1 MKKLNIL
8 LSLVILVLSS
18 NFSLSQYCGAAT
30 TNVAITP
37 TTTVQYSTTYNSAR
51 RAFNFVA
58 TAGDEYTFSTVGETT
73 VDTYLRLYST
83 STGGT
88 LLVQNDD
95 YNNTQSEIT
104 WYCSTSGTYSV
115 LLTRWTSSNTC
126 ANLNGN
132 ARIKYQKGNTSGST
146 IVSIGGGE
154 VSDYNVPANHY
165 YKYGWTDMI
174 YLQSEINTVGS
185 ITKIRFQVDP
195 LSSIPYTATNQKIYM
210 GHTTLSSFPSST
222 VKENAQTNYVSSDY
236 TLVYDGTVNWT
247 VGWVE
252 IVLQTPFP
260 WNNTNNLLIK
270 WENRHGSWTS
280 DEPYFYYTSKTNTVA
295 YKVLDASYPTA
306 NGVRG
311 SLRPNI
317 KIALADPVA
326 LPIELL
332 YFKGIGGERENH
344 LEWSSAS
351 EMNNDYYTIYY
362 MNDDDLVWK
371 EVSKVDGVGN
381 SSFTTK
387 YSKNISYVFKG
398 INYYMLEQTD
408 YDGKRKTYNDR
419 IISIDNRDNSIRVIS
434 KVTNLL
440 GQEVDLNTY
449 RGVILIIFENGEMV
463 KEIR

>member
-1 MKKLNIL
+1 MKRLFLLITIL
-8 LSLVILVLSS
+8 LVSRLLSA
-18 NFSLSQYCGAAT
+18 QYCNTAT
-30 TNVAITP
+30 TNVTITP
-37 TTTVQYSTTYNSAR
+37 TTTVQYSTTYSSAR

-58 TAGDEYTFSTVGETT
+58 TAGSEYTFSTVGETT

-83 STGGT
+83 GTGGT
-88 LLVQNDD
+88 LLAESDD

-115 LLTRWTSSNTC
+115 LLTRWSASNTC
-126 ANLNGN
+126 NTLNAN
-132 ARIKYQKGNTSGST
+132 ARIKYQKGGDSGST

-174 YLQSEINTVGS
+174 YLKSEINTVGS

-195 LSSIPYTATNQKIYM
+195 LTSIPYTATNQKIYM

-222 VKENAQTNYVSSDY
+222 VKENAQTNYVSTDY

-252 IVLQTPFP
+252 IVLQNPFP

-270 WENRHGSWTS
+270 WENRNGSWSS

-306 NGVRG
+306 DGVRG
-311 SLRPNI
+311 SFRPNI

-332 YFKGIGGERENH
+332 YFNVEKFGRYNH
-344 LEWSSAS
+344 LTWSTAS
-351 EMNNDYYTIYY
+351 ESNNDYFEIEKT
-362 MNDDDLVWK
+362 N
-371 EVSKVDGVGN
+371 DGVDFYPITRVNGGGN
-381 SSFTTK
+381 SSIKIDYEYDDYTK
-387 YSKNISYVFKG
+387 DNDV
-398 INYYMLEQTD
+398 NYYRLKQID
-408 YDGKRKTYNDR
+408 YDAKFTFSDL
-419 IISIDNRDNSIRVIS
+419 ISVDNRIKPKIVSRMVS
-434 KVTNLL
+434 LMGT
-440 GQEVDLNTY
+440 EVNEMY
-449 RGVILIIFENGEMV
+449 RGIVIVEYTDGSIEKII
-463 KEIR
+463 R

>member
-1 MKKLNIL
+1 MKRLFLLITIL
-8 LSLVILVLSS
+8 LVSRLLSA
-18 NFSLSQYCGAAT
+18 QYCNTAT
-30 TNVAITP
+30 TNVTITP
-37 TTTVQYSTTYNSAR
+37 TTTVQYSTTYSSAR

-58 TAGDEYTFSTVGETT
+58 TAGSEYTFSTVGETT

-83 STGGT
+83 GTGGT
-88 LLVQNDD
+88 LLAESDD

-115 LLTRWTSSNTC
+115 LLTRWSASNTC
-126 ANLNGN
+126 NTLNAN
-132 ARIKYQKGNTSGST
+132 ARIKYQKGGDSGST

-195 LSSIPYTATNQKIYM
+195 LTSIPYTATNQKIYM

-222 VKENAQTNYVSSDY
+222 VKENAQTNYVSTDY

-252 IVLQTPFP
+252 IVLQNPFP

-270 WENRHGSWTS
+270 WENRNGSWSS

-306 NGVRG
+306 DGVRG
-311 SLRPNI
+311 SFRPNI

-332 YFKGIGGERENH
+332 YFNVEKFGRYNH
-344 LEWSSAS
+344 LTWSTAS
-351 EMNNDYYTIYY
+351 ESNNDYFEIEKT
-362 MNDDDLVWK
+362 N
-371 EVSKVDGVGN
+371 DGVDFYPITRVNGGGN
-381 SSFTTK
+381 SSIKIDYEYDDYTK
-387 YSKNISYVFKG
+387 DNDV
-398 INYYMLEQTD
+398 NYYRLKQID
-408 YDGKRKTYNDR
+408 YDAKFTFSDL
-419 IISIDNRDNSIRVIS
+419 ISVDNRIKPKIVSRMVS
-434 KVTNLL
+434 LMGT
-440 GQEVDLNTY
+440 EVNEMY
-449 RGVILIIFENGEMV
+449 RGIVIVEYTDGSIEKII
-463 KEIR
+463 R

>member
-1 MKKLNIL
+1 MKNKII
-8 LSLVILVLSS
+8 LSLVFLLLVP
-18 NFSLSQYCGAAT
+18 FTYSQYYGTAT
-30 TNVAITP
+30 TNVTITP

-88 LLVQNDD
+88 LLAESDD

-115 LLTRWTSSNTC
+115 LLTRWKSSTNTC
-126 ANLNGN
+126 TALNAN
-132 ARIKYQKGNTSGST
+132 ARIKYQKGNSSGGT

-154 VSDYNVPANHY
+154 SSNYNTPANHY

-174 YLQSEINTVGS
+174 YLQSEINTVGN

-195 LSSIPYTATNQKIYM
+195 ATPITYTATNQKIYM
-210 GHTTLSSFPSST
+210 GHTTLSIFPSI
-222 VKENAQTNYVSSDY
+222 VKENAQTNYVSSNY
-236 TLVYDGTVNWT
+236 TLVYDGTINWA

-270 WENRHGSWTS
+270 WENRHNGWTS

-311 SLRPNI
+311 SARPNI
-317 KIALADPVA
+317 KIALNDPVS

-332 YFKGIGGERENH
+332 YFEAEVNERYNH
-344 LEWSSAS
+344 LTWSTAS
-351 EMNNDYYTIYY
+351 EINNDYFNIEKTQ
-362 MNDDDLVWK
+362 
-371 EVSKVDGVGN
+371 DGVVFYNIATINGAGN
-381 SSFTTK
+381 SSTQ
-387 YSKNISYVFKG
+387 
-398 INYYMLEQTD
+398 NYYEYDDYELKNNITYYRLKQTD
-408 YDGKRKTYNDR
+408 YDGKFKYHDMISVDNREKIRIVVR
-419 IISIDNRDNSIRVIS
+419 II
-434 KVTNLL
+434 NLH
-440 GQEVDLNTY
+440 GVDVDLNTK
-449 RGVILIIFENGEMV
+449 GILILIYEDGTTKKIFNE
-463 KEIR
+463 

>member
-1 MKKLNIL
+1 MKKLLLVAIFVLTNI
-8 LSLVILVLSS
+8 VT
-18 NFSLSQYCGAAT
+18 FSQYCNTAT

-37 TTTVQYSTTYNSAR
+37 TTTVQYSTTYSSGR
-51 RAFNFVA
+51 RAFNFAA
-58 TAGDEYTFSTVGETT
+58 TAGSEYTFSTVGQST

-83 STGGT
+83 GTGGT
-88 LLVQNDD
+88 LLAESDD

-126 ANLNGN
+126 AALNGN
-132 ARIKYQKGNTSGST
+132 ARIKYQKGNTSGGT
-146 IVSIGGGE
+146 VISIGGGE

-174 YLQSEINTVGS
+174 YLQSEINTVGN

-195 LSSIPYTATNQKIYM
+195 VSIPYTATNQKIYM
-210 GHTTLSSFPSST
+210 GHTTLSIFPSI
-222 VKENAQTNYVSSDY
+222 VKENAQTNYVSSNY
-236 TLVYDGTVNWT
+236 TLVYDGTINWA

-270 WENRHGSWTS
+270 WENRNNSWSS

-306 NGVRG
+306 DGVRG

-317 KIALADPVA
+317 KIALSDPVS

-332 YFKGIGGERENH
+332 YFNGVAHGRVNN
-344 LEWSSAS
+344 LYWSTAS
-351 EMNNDYYTIYY
+351 ENNNDYFNIEKSS
-362 MNDDDLVWK
+362 DDEIW
-371 EVSKVDGVGN
+371 VDIDKQKGAGN
-381 SSFTTK
+381 SSTQLY
-387 YSKNISYVFKG
+387 YSFSDNNVEKI
-398 INYYMLEQTD
+398 INYYRLKQTD
-408 YDGKRKTYNDR
+408 YDGNFKYSD
-419 IISIDNRDNSIRVIS
+419 IISIDNRDNDSKEIYRV
-434 KVTNLL
+434 VNVL
-440 GQEVDLNTY
+440 GQEVDLQYY
-449 RGVILIIFENGEMV
+449 RGLAIIEYSDGSSI
-463 KEIR
+463 KIIK

>member
-317 KIALADPVA
+317 KIALADPVS

-332 YFKGIGGERENH
+332 YFQAEVNERYNH
-344 LEWSSAS
+344 LTWSTAS
-351 EMNNDYYTIYY
+351 EDNNDYFNIEKTQ
-362 MNDDDLVWK
+362 
-371 EVSKVDGVGN
+371 DGVVFYNIATINGAGN
-381 SSFTTK
+381 SSTQ
-387 YSKNISYVFKG
+387 
-398 INYYMLEQTD
+398 NYYEYDDYELKNNITYYRLKQTD
-408 YDGKRKTYNDR
+408 YDGKFKYHDMISVDNREKIRIVVR
-419 IISIDNRDNSIRVIS
+419 II
-434 KVTNLL
+434 NLH
-440 GQEVDLNTY
+440 GVDVDLNTK
-449 RGVILIIFENGEMV
+449 GILILIYEDGTTKKIFNE
-463 KEIR
+463 

>member
-1 MKKLNIL
+1 MKNL
-8 LSLVILVLSS
+8 LLATIFVLTSI
-18 NFSLSQYCGAAT
+18 FAFTQYCNTAS
-30 TNVAITP
+30 TNVTITP

-58 TAGDEYTFSTVGETT
+58 TAGSEYTFSTVGETT

-83 STGGT
+83 GTGGT
-88 LLVQNDD
+88 LLAESDD

-115 LLTRWTSSNTC
+115 LLTRWSASNTC
-126 ANLNGN
+126 ATLNAN
-132 ARIKYQKGNTSGST
+132 ARIKYQKGSSGST

-154 VSDYNVPANHY
+154 LSDYNVPANHY

-195 LSSIPYTATNQKIYM
+195 LTAIPYTATNQKIYM

-222 VKENAQTNYVSSDY
+222 VKENAQTNYVSSNY

-270 WENRHGSWTS
+270 WENRHGSWTF

-306 NGVRG
+306 DGVRG

-332 YFKGIGGERENH
+332 YFKGIPREGVNH
-344 LEWSSAS
+344 LTWSTAS
-351 EMNNDYYTIYY
+351 ENNNDYFTIEKT
-362 MNDDDLVWK
+362 L
-371 EVSKVDGVGN
+371 DGVDYSILTRMNGAGN
-381 SSFTTK
+381 SFIKLDYEYTDTDVSN
-387 YSKNISYVFKG
+387 NIL
-398 INYYMLEQTD
+398 YYRLKQTD
-408 YDGKRKTYNDR
+408 YDGKFKYSDL
-419 IISIDNRDNSIRVIS
+419 ISVDNRSNRIKIVVKVI
-434 KVTNLL
+434 NLY
-440 GQEVDLNTY
+440 GSEVDIKTS
-449 RGVILIIFENGEMV
+449 GVLILIYDDGSIKKIFNE
-463 KEIR
+463 

>member
-1 MKKLNIL
+1 MKRLFLLITIL
-8 LSLVILVLSS
+8 LVSRLLSA
-18 NFSLSQYCGAAT
+18 QYCNTAT
-30 TNVAITP
+30 TNVTITP
-37 TTTVQYSTTYNSAR
+37 TTTVQYSATYSSAR

-58 TAGDEYTFSTVGETT
+58 TAGSEYTFSTVGETT

-83 STGGT
+83 GTGGT
-88 LLVQNDD
+88 LLAESDD

-115 LLTRWTSSNTC
+115 LLTRWSASNTC
-126 ANLNGN
+126 NTLNAN
-132 ARIKYQKGNTSGST
+132 ARIKYQKGGDSGST

-174 YLQSEINTVGS
+174 YLKSEINTVGS

-195 LSSIPYTATNQKIYM
+195 LTSIPYTATNQKIYM

-222 VKENAQTNYVSSDY
+222 VKENAQTNYVSTDY

-252 IVLQTPFP
+252 IVLQNPFP

-270 WENRHGSWTS
+270 WENRNGSWSS

-306 NGVRG
+306 DGVRG
-311 SLRPNI
+311 SFRPNI

-332 YFKGIGGERENH
+332 YFKVEKFGRYNH
-344 LEWSSAS
+344 LTWSTAS
-351 EMNNDYYTIYY
+351 ESNNDYFEIEKT
-362 MNDDDLVWK
+362 N
-371 EVSKVDGVGN
+371 DGVDFYPITRVNGGGN
-381 SSFTTK
+381 SSIKIDYEYDDYTK
-387 YSKNISYVFKG
+387 DNDV
-398 INYYMLEQTD
+398 NYYRLKQID
-408 YDGKRKTYNDR
+408 YDAKFTFSDL
-419 IISIDNRDNSIRVIS
+419 ISVDNRIKPKIVSRMVS
-434 KVTNLL
+434 LMGT
-440 GQEVDLNTY
+440 EVNEMY
-449 RGVILIIFENGEMV
+449 RGIVLVEYTDGSIEKII
-463 KEIR
+463 R

>member
-1 MKKLNIL
+1 MKRLFLLITIL
-8 LSLVILVLSS
+8 LVSQLLSA
-18 NFSLSQYCGAAT
+18 QYCNTAT
-30 TNVAITP
+30 TNDAITP
-37 TTTVQYSTTYNSAR
+37 TTTIQYSSTYNSAR

-58 TAGDEYTFSTVGETT
+58 VAGSEYTFSTVGETT

-83 STGGT
+83 GTGGT
-88 LLVQNDD
+88 LLAQSDD

-115 LLTRWTSSNTC
+115 LLTRWTSTNSCNT
-126 ANLNGN
+126 LNAN
-132 ARIKYQKGNTSGST
+132 ARIKYQKGSSGST

-174 YLQSEINTVGS
+174 YLQSEINTTGN

-195 LSSIPYTATNQKIYM
+195 TTSIPYTATNQKIYM
-210 GHTTLSSFPSST
+210 GHTTSST
-222 VKENAQTNYVSSDY
+222 LPSIVKENTQTNYVSSDY
-236 TLVYDGTVNWT
+236 TLVYSGTVGWT

-270 WENRHGSWTS
+270 WENRNNAYTF

-306 NGVRG
+306 DGVRG

-326 LPIELL
+326 LPITLL
-332 YFKGIGGERENH
+332 SFTGHNTVDGNLIQ
-344 LEWSSAS
+344 WQTAS
-351 EMNNDYYTIYY
+351 EHNNDYFNIEKT
-362 MNDDDLVWK
+362 
-371 EVSKVDGVGN
+371 SDGETFENIGYIKGAGE
-381 SSFTTK
+381 STYPTTYSFTD
-387 YSKNISYVFKG
+387 YNSNRD
-398 INYYMLEQTD
+398 INYYRLKQTD
-408 YDGKRKTYNDR
+408 FDGKSTYSDL
-419 IISIDNRDNSIRVIS
+419 ISIDTRIKAKIIS
-434 KVTNLL
+434 RMVSLMGT
-440 GQEVDLNTY
+440 EVNETY
-449 RGVILIIFENGEMV
+449 RGIVIVEYTDGSIEKII
-463 KEIR
+463 R

>member
-8 LSLVILVLSS
+8 LSLVILVLST
-18 NFSLSQYCGAAT
+18 NFSFSQYCNTAN

-37 TTTVQYSTTYNSAR
+37 TTTVQYSTTYSSGR
-51 RAFNFVA
+51 RAFNFAA
-58 TAGDEYTFSTVGETT
+58 TAGIEYTFSTVGETT

-126 ANLNGN
+126 NTLNAN

-174 YLQSEINTVGS
+174 YLQSEINTVGN

-195 LSSIPYTATNQKIYM
+195 ATPISYTATNQKIYM
-210 GHTTLSSFPSST
+210 GHTTLSAFPSST
-222 VKENAQTNYVSSDY
+222 VKENAQTNYVSSNY

-270 WENRHGSWTS
+270 WENRHNGWTS
-280 DEPYFYYTSKTNTVA
+280 DEPYFYYTTKTNTVA

-306 NGVRG
+306 DGVRG
-311 SLRPNI
+311 SARPNI
-317 KIALADPVA
+317 KIALADPVS

-332 YFKGIGGERENH
+332 YFKGRKS
-344 LEWSSAS
+344 LE
-351 EMNNDYYTIYY
+351 
-362 MNDDDLVWK
+362 
-371 EVSKVDGVGN
+371 G
-381 SSFTTK
+381 
-387 YSKNISYVFKG
+387 
-398 INYYMLEQTD
+398 
-408 YDGKRKTYNDR
+408 
-419 IISIDNRDNSIRVIS
+419 
-434 KVTNLL
+434 NLL
-440 GQEVDLNTY
+440 QWETPY
-449 RGVILIIFENGEMV
+449 A
-463 KEIR
+463 

>member
-8 LSLVILVLSS
+8 LSLVILVLST
-18 NFSLSQYCGAAT
+18 NFSFSQYCNTAN

-37 TTTVQYSTTYNSAR
+37 TTTVQYSTTYSSGR
-51 RAFNFVA
+51 RAFNFAA
-58 TAGDEYTFSTVGETT
+58 TAGIEYTFSTVGETT

-115 LLTRWTSSNTC
+115 LLTRWRSSTNTC
-126 ANLNGN
+126 AALNAN
-132 ARIKYQKGNTSGST
+132 ARIKYQKGSSGST

-154 VSDYNVPANHY
+154 VSEYNVPANHY

-195 LSSIPYTATNQKIYM
+195 LTSIPYTATNQKIYM

-222 VKENAQTNYVSSDY
+222 VKENAQTNYVSSNY

-306 NGVRG
+306 DGVRG

-317 KIALADPVA
+317 KIALADPVS

-332 YFKGIGGERENH
+332 YFQAEVNERYNH
-344 LEWSSAS
+344 LTWSTAS
-351 EMNNDYYTIYY
+351 EDNNDYFNIEKTQ
-362 MNDDDLVWK
+362 
-371 EVSKVDGVGN
+371 DGVIFNNIATVNGAGN
-381 SSFTTK
+381 SNTQLNYEYDDFEIMD
-387 YSKNISYVFKG
+387 NIC
-398 INYYMLEQTD
+398 YYRLKQTD
-408 YDGKRKTYNDR
+408 YDGKFKYHNLISVDNRIKMR
-419 IISIDNRDNSIRVIS
+419 IIVKVI
-434 KVTNLL
+434 NLY
-440 GQEVDLNTY
+440 GTEVDINTK
-449 RGVILIIFENGEMV
+449 GLLILIYDDGSIKKIIN
-463 KEIR
+463 

>member
-1 MKKLNIL
+1 L
-8 LSLVILVLSS
+8 LVSQFLSA
-18 NFSLSQYCGAAT
+18 QYCNTAS
-30 TNVAITP
+30 TNVTITP
-37 TTTVQYSTTYNSAR
+37 TATVQYSTTYNSAR

-58 TAGDEYTFSTVGETT
+58 TAGSEYTFSTVGETT

-83 STGGT
+83 GTGGT
-88 LLVQNDD
+88 LLAESDD

-115 LLTRWTSSNTC
+115 LLTRWSASNTC
-126 ANLNGN
+126 ATLNAN
-132 ARIKYQKGNTSGST
+132 ARIKYQKGSSGST

-154 VSDYNVPANHY
+154 LSDYNVPANHY

-195 LSSIPYTATNQKIYM
+195 LTAIPYTATNQKIYM

-222 VKENAQTNYVSSDY
+222 VKENAQTNYVSSNY
-236 TLVYDGTVNWT
+236 TLVYDSIVNWK

-270 WENRHGSWTS
+270 WENRHGGWTS
-280 DEPYFYYTSKTNTVA
+280 DEPNFYYTSKTNTVA

-306 NGVRG
+306 DGVRG

-332 YFKGIGGERENH
+332 YFKGIPGERENH

-351 EMNNDYYTIYY
+351 ESNNDYYTIYY

-371 EVSKVDGVGN
+371 EVAKVDGVGN
-381 SSFTTK
+381 LSFTTK
-387 YSKNISYVFKG
+387 YNKNISNDFKG

-419 IISIDNRDNSIRVIS
+419 IISIDNRDNTPKLIS
-434 KVTNLL
+434 RITNSL
-440 GQEVDLNTY
+440 GQDIDDSY
-449 RGVILIIFENGEMV
+449 RGMIFIIFSDGSTIIQYRE
-463 KEIR
+463 

>member
-58 TAGDEYTFSTVGETT
+58 TAGSEYTFSTVGETT

-88 LLVQNDD
+88 LLAESDD

-126 ANLNGN
+126 NTLNAN
-132 ARIKYQKGNTSGST
+132 ARIKYQKGSSGST

-195 LSSIPYTATNQKIYM
+195 LTSIPYTATNQKIYM

-222 VKENAQTNYVSSDY
+222 VKENAQTNYVSSNY

-270 WENRHGSWTS
+270 WENRNNNWSS
-280 DEPYFYYTSKTNTVA
+280 DEPWFYYTPKTNAVA

-306 NGVRG
+306 DGVRG
-311 SLRPNI
+311 GLRPNI
-317 KIALADPVA
+317 KIALANPVA

-332 YFKGIGGERENH
+332 YFEASENERYNH
-344 LEWSSAS
+344 LTWSTAS
-351 EMNNDYYTIYY
+351 ENNNDYFNIEKTQ
-362 MNDDDLVWK
+362 
-371 EVSKVDGVGN
+371 DGVIFYNIVTVNGAGN
-381 SSFTTK
+381 SN
-387 YSKNISYVFKG
+387 YQIHYEYDDYELNDNIC
-398 INYYMLEQTD
+398 YYRLKQTD
-408 YDGKRKTYNDR
+408 YDGKFKYHN
-419 IISIDNRDNSIRVIS
+419 IISVDNRFKIRMVVKVI
-434 KVTNLL
+434 NLY
-440 GQEVDLNTY
+440 GTEVDIKTK
-449 RGVILIIFENGEMV
+449 GVLILVYDDGSVKKIINE
-463 KEIR
+463 